1 MSAVGGVGA
10 GGSVSAAAGR
20 DRRAMLALEDGR
32 VFHGTRFGAEGTRDG
47 EVVFNTSMTG
57 YQEIITD
64 PSYKGQLVCMT
75 YPLIGNYGINDEDPE
90 SAGPQTE
97 GFIIKELS
105 PIVSNW
111 RATGDL
117 STYLRAAGVIGIEG
131 IDTRALT
138 RHIRR
143 AGTLKAILTTEDMS
157 EADAVALADRSPGL
171 MGRDLVAAVT
181 CAAPYA
187 WNTEGAYHV
196 VAVDCGIKTNILRLL
211 AARGCRVTVVPA
223 STPAADILA
232 LGPDGL
238 FLSNGPGDP
247 DGPVYLIEAVREL
260 VGALPVF
267 GICLGQQI
275 TALAAGGECYKLKF
289 GHHGGNH
296 PVKDLASGAVA
307 ITSQNHGFAVRLDSL
322 PGDYRLTQV
331 NLNDG
336 TVEGIEHRELPVYAI
351 QYHPEAAPGPHDAR
365 PLFDRFIADMAEAR

>member
-1 MSAVGGVGA
+1 MSPAGGA
-10 GGSVSAAAGR
+10 G
-20 DRRAMLALEDGR
+20 RRAMLALEDGR
-32 VFHGTRFGAEGTRDG
+32 VFHGAGFGAEGTCDG

-64 PSYKGQLVCMT
+64 PSYKGQIVCMT
-75 YPLIGNYGINDEDPE
+75 YPLIGNYGVNREDPE
-90 SAGPQTE
+90 SAGPQAE
-97 GFIIKELS
+97 GLVIKELS

-117 STYLRAAGVIGIEG
+117 AAYLRAAGVIGIEG

-143 AGTLKAILTTEDMS
+143 AGALKAVLTTEDMS
-157 EADAVALADRSPGL
+157 EADAAALAERSPGL
-171 MGRDLVAAVT
+171 IGRDLVAAVT
-181 CAAPYA
+181 CAEPYVYSA
-187 WNTEGAYHV
+187 EGDRHV

-211 AARGCRVTVVPA
+211 AARGCRVTVAPA
-223 STPAADILA
+223 STTAAGILA

-260 VGALPVF
+260 LGALPTF

-275 TALAAGGECYKLKF
+275 TALAAGGQCYKLKF

-296 PVKDLASGAVA
+296 PVKDLATGSVA

-322 PGDYRLTQV
+322 PADYRQTQV

-336 TVEGIEHRELPVYAI
+336 TVEGIEHRGLPVYAI

-365 PLFDRFIADMAEAR
+365 PLFDRFIADMAAAGR

>member
-1 MSAVGGVGA
+1 MSAVGG
-10 GGSVSAAAGR
+10 VSAAAGR

-75 YPLIGNYGINDEDPE
+75 YPLIGNYGINDEDSE
-90 SAGPQTE
+90 SSGPQAE

-117 STYLRAAGVIGIEG
+117 SAYLEAAGVIGIEG
-131 IDTRALT
+131 IDTRAVT

-171 MGRDLVAAVT
+171 VGRDLVAAVT

-187 WNTEGAYHV
+187 YNTGGNTEGAYHV
-196 VAVDCGIKTNILRLL
+196 VAIDCGIKTNILRLL
-211 AARGCRVTVVPA
+211 AARGCRVSVVPA

-247 DGPVYLIEAVREL
+247 DGPVYLIQAVREL

-296 PVKDLASGAVA
+296 PVKDLASGTVA

-331 NLNDG
+331 NLNDD

-365 PLFDRFIADMAEAR
+365 PLFDRFIADMAEHR

>member
-1 MSAVGGVGA
+1 MGGV
-10 GGSVSAAAGR
+10 SVAAGR
-20 DRRAMLALEDGR
+20 DRASLAARRAMLALEDGR

-57 YQEIITD
+57 YQEIVTD

-90 SAGPQTE
+90 SAGPQAE

-117 STYLRAAGVIGIEG
+117 STYLEAAGVIGIEG

-157 EADAVALADRSPGL
+157 EAEAVTLADGSPG
-171 MGRDLVAAVT
+171 MVGRDLVAAVT
-181 CAAPYA
+181 CAEPYA
-187 WNTEGAYHV
+187 YSTEGAHHV
-196 VAVDCGIKTNILRLL
+196 VAIDCGIKTSILRLL
-211 AARGCRVTVVPA
+211 ATRGCRVTVVPA

-260 VGALPVF
+260 IDSLPVF

-296 PVKDLASGAVA
+296 PVKDLASGSVA
-307 ITSQNHGFAVRLDSL
+307 ITSQNHGFAVRLESL
-322 PGDYRLTQV
+322 PDDYRLTQV
-331 NLNDG
+331 NLNDD

>member
-1 MSAVGGVGA
+1 MNAVSGVSAVG
-10 GGSVSAAAGR
+10 SVTAAG
-20 DRRAMLALEDGR
+20 RRAMLALEDGR

-90 SAGPQTE
+90 SAGPQAE

-117 STYLRAAGVIGIEG
+117 SAYLEAAGVIGIEG

-143 AGTLKAILTTEDMS
+143 AGALKAILTTEDMS

-171 MGRDLVAAVT
+171 VGRDLVAAVT
-181 CAAPYA
+181 CAEPYA
-187 WNTEGAYHV
+187 YSTEGAYHV
-196 VAVDCGIKTNILRLL
+196 VAIDCGIKTNILRLL

-247 DGPVYLIEAVREL
+247 DGPVYLIQAVREL
-260 VGALPVF
+260 IGALPVF

-296 PVKDLASGAVA
+296 PVKDLDTGAVA
-307 ITSQNHGFAVRLDSL
+307 ITSQNHGFCVRLDSL
-322 PGDYRLTQV
+322 PDDYRLTQV
-331 NLNDG
+331 NLNDD

-365 PLFDRFIADMAEAR
+365 PLFDRFIADMAKAR

>member
-247 DGPVYLIEAVREL
+247 DGPVYLIQAVREL

-365 PLFDRFIADMAEAR
+365 PLFDRFIADMAETR

>member
-1 MSAVGGVGA
+1 MSP
-10 GGSVSAAAGR
+10 AAGSAN
-20 DRRAMLALEDGR
+20 RRAMLALEDGR

-64 PSYKGQLVCMT
+64 PSYKGQIVCMT
-75 YPLIGNYGINDEDPE
+75 YPLIGNYGVNEEDPE
-90 SAGPQTE
+90 SAGPQAE
-97 GFIIKELS
+97 GLVIKELS
-105 PIVSNW
+105 PVVSNW

-117 STYLRAAGVIGIEG
+117 SAYLQAAGVIGIEG

-143 AGTLKAILTTEDMS
+143 AGALKAVLTTEDLS
-157 EADAVALADRSPGL
+157 EADAAALADRSPGL
-171 MGRDLVAAVT
+171 IGRDLVAAVT
-181 CAAPYA
+181 CAEPYVYS
-187 WNTEGAYHV
+187 TQGAHHV

-247 DGPVYLIEAVREL
+247 DGPVYLIDAVREL
-260 VGALPVF
+260 IGALPVF

-275 TALAAGGECYKLKF
+275 TALSAGGECYKLKF

-296 PVKDLASGAVA
+296 PVKDLATGSVA

-322 PGDYRLTQV
+322 PADYRLTQV
-331 NLNDG
+331 NLNDD
-336 TVEGIEHRELPVYAI
+336 TVEGIEHRDLPVYAI

-365 PLFDRFIADMAEAR
+365 PLFDRFIADMAQAND

>member
-247 DGPVYLIEAVREL
+247 DGPVYLIQAVREL

>member
-1 MSAVGGVGA
+1 MSAV
-10 GGSVSAAAGR
+10 GSVSAAAGR

-171 MGRDLVAAVT
+171 VGRDLVAAVT

-247 DGPVYLIEAVREL
+247 DGPVYLIQAVREL

>member
-1 MSAVGGVGA
+1 MSPAGGA
-10 GGSVSAAAGR
+10 G
-20 DRRAMLALEDGR
+20 RRAMLALEDGR
-32 VFHGTRFGAEGTRDG
+32 VFHGAGFGAEGTCDG

-64 PSYKGQLVCMT
+64 PSYKGQIVCMT
-75 YPLIGNYGINDEDPE
+75 YPLIGNYGVNGDDPE
-90 SAGPQTE
+90 SAGPQAE
-97 GFIIKELS
+97 GLVIKELS

-117 STYLRAAGVIGIEG
+117 AAYLQAAGVIGMEG

-143 AGTLKAILTTEDMS
+143 AGALKAVLTTEDMS
-157 EADAVALADRSPGL
+157 EADAAALAERSPGL
-171 MGRDLVAAVT
+171 IGRDLVAAVT
-181 CAAPYA
+181 CAEPYVYSA
-187 WNTEGAYHV
+187 EGEWHV

-211 AARGCRVTVVPA
+211 AARGCRVTVAPA
-223 STPAADILA
+223 STTAAGILA

-260 VGALPVF
+260 LGALPTF

-275 TALAAGGECYKLKF
+275 TALAAGGQCYKLKF
-289 GHHGGNH
+289 GHHGANH
-296 PVKDLASGAVA
+296 PVKDLATGSVA

-322 PGDYRLTQV
+322 PADYRQTQV

-336 TVEGIEHRELPVYAI
+336 TVEGIEHRSLPVYAI

-365 PLFDRFIADMAEAR
+365 PLFDRFIVDMAAAGR